1 MKKFNDRKQ
10 LENIIGLA
18 YDKAKSLSSK
28 YIHLEYVLYAV
39 LKNIKFIKLFKQ
51 YKINYEN
58 LLNEVED
65 FISNFPLIEHLESS
79 SDKIEISKHV
89 KVFLGYYEIC
99 KKCNEDICMK
109 DDILFITNVL
119 SAFLFMEDTFAQKLL
134 LKNKVNHEFITK
146 IYQKNSNDEI
156 KSRISNKINE
166 FENENISSREKEYL
180 NAYTINLTE
189 KVSDKNWFPIIGRI
203 NELELLQQILLRHN
217 KPNVIITGNTGVG
230 KTKIIEG
237 LVKIYSEKYPNK
249 IFYQLDT
256 LSFMSNIMVKGELE
270 NRVKNLSQI
279 IKKKGNVILVIEDI
293 HTLCTGGDYSGQL
306 DVAGLLKPLLN
317 DGLLKIIGTTTI
329 EEYRKSIEKDTPFAK
344 NFFKLNIEE
353 PSIKE
358 TKEIL
363 MNIKYKYENIFNVK
377 YSEKIVDLIIESCE
391 KYFSNKSFPDKA
403 IDIIDMLGAYAQYN
417 NEKEITENMVYKTLS
432 TLLNIPLSNISQ
444 SEEDLYQHL
453 EENIKKEIIGQDEA
467 VKQVSDAVIISRSGL
482 RETNKTVTS
491 LMFKGSSGVGKTEI
505 CKVLSKIMNIP
516 LIRFDMSEYME
527 DHSVSK
533 LIGAP
538 PGYKGFS
545 DGKSGNGLLI
555 NAIDEHPNC
564 ILLLDEI
571 EKANTK
577 IHNILLQVMDNGKLT
592 SSSGKSVS
600 FEHVFLIMTSN
611 VGSYNSHKIRI
622 GFGNNDTSPSDQ
634 DYEDRFLP
642 EFRSRIDSTV
652 TFNNL
657 SKNILKNICIK
668 FLNELKEILIKKNVD
683 FVYNDDIIDYIV
695 DKTIHL
701 NNGARPMKHIITN
714 EIKNVI
720 AKDIVFGKYKNGGNV
735 KLSIKDNKINFGE

>member
-28 YIHLEYVLYAV
+28 YIHLEYILYAV
-39 LKNIKFIKLFKQ
+39 LKNSKFIKLLKQ
-51 YKINYEN
+51 YKINYEK

-65 FISNFPLIEHLESS
+65 FITNFPLIEHLESS
-79 SDKIEISKHV
+79 SDKIEVSKHV

-99 KKCNEDICMK
+99 KTCNKDICMK
-109 DDILFITNVL
+109 EDILFMTNIL
-119 SAFLFMEDTFAQKLL
+119 GAFLFMEDTFAQKLL
-134 LKNKVNHEFITK
+134 LKNKVNQEFITK

-156 KSRISNKINE
+156 RNRITDKINE
-166 FENENISSREKEYL
+166 FDNENISSREEEYL
-180 NAYTINLTE
+180 NNYTINLTK
-189 KVSDKNWFPIIGRI
+189 KVSDKDWIPIIGR
-203 NELELLQQILLRHN
+203 NQELELLQQILLRHN
-217 KPNVIITGNTGVG
+217 KPNVIITGNAGIG
-230 KTKIIEG
+230 KTKIVEG
-237 LVKIYSEKYPNK
+237 LVKIYTEKYPDK
-249 IFYQLDT
+249 SFYQLDT
-256 LSFMSNIMVKGELE
+256 LSFMSNILVKGELE

-279 IKKKGNVILVIEDI
+279 IKKKGNIILVIEDI
-293 HTLCTGGDYSGQL
+293 HTLCSGGDYSGQL

-317 DGLLKIIGTTTI
+317 DGMLKIIGTTTI
-329 EEYRKSIEKDTPFAK
+329 EEYRKYIEKDTPFAK
-344 NFFKLNIEE
+344 NFYKLNIEE
-353 PSIKE
+353 STIEE

-363 MNIKYKYENIFNVK
+363 MNVKIKYENIFNVK
-377 YSEKIVDLIIESCE
+377 YSEKIVDLIIESCN

-417 NEKEITENMVYKTLS
+417 NINEITENMVYKTLS
-432 TLLNIPLSNISQ
+432 TLLHIPLSNISQ

-467 VKQVSDAVIISRSGL
+467 VKKVSDAVIISRSGL
-482 RETNKTVTS
+482 RETNKTATS

-611 VGSYNSHKIRI
+611 VGSYNNHKIRI

-642 EFRSRIDSTV
+642 EFRSRIDSTI

-657 SKNILKNICIK
+657 SKNILKNICVK

-683 FVYNDDIIDYIV
+683 FVYNDDIINYIT

-714 EIKNVI
+714 EIKNNI
-720 AKDIVFGKYKNGGNV
+720 AKNIVFGKYRNGGKVN
-735 KLSIKDNKINFGE
+735 LSIKDNKIDFGE

>member
-28 YIHLEYVLYAV
+28 YIHLEYILYAV
-39 LKNIKFIKLFKQ
+39 LKNSKFIKLLKQ
-51 YKINYEN
+51 YKINYEK

-65 FISNFPLIEHLESS
+65 FITNFPLIEHLESS
-79 SDKIEISKHV
+79 SDKIEVSKHV

-99 KKCNEDICMK
+99 KTCNKDICMK
-109 DDILFITNVL
+109 EDILFVTNIL
-119 SAFLFMEDTFAQKLL
+119 GAFLFMEDTFAQKLL
-134 LKNKVNHEFITK
+134 LKNKVNQEFITK

-156 KSRISNKINE
+156 RNRITDKINE
-166 FENENISSREKEYL
+166 FDNENISSREEEYL
-180 NAYTINLTE
+180 NNYTINLTK
-189 KVSDKNWFPIIGRI
+189 KVSDKDWIPIIGR
-203 NELELLQQILLRHN
+203 NQELELLQQILLRHN
-217 KPNVIITGNTGVG
+217 KPNVIITGNAGIG
-230 KTKIIEG
+230 KTKIVEG
-237 LVKIYSEKYPNK
+237 LVKIYTEKYPDKN
-249 IFYQLDT
+249 FYQLDT
-256 LSFMSNIMVKGELE
+256 LSFMSNILVKGELE

-279 IKKKGNVILVIEDI
+279 IKKKGNIILVIEDI
-293 HTLCTGGDYSGQL
+293 HTLCSGGDYSGQL

-317 DGLLKIIGTTTI
+317 DGMLKIIGTTTI
-329 EEYRKSIEKDTPFAK
+329 EEYRKYIEKDTPFAK
-344 NFFKLNIEE
+344 NFYKLNIEE
-353 PSIKE
+353 PTIEE

-363 MNIKYKYENIFNVK
+363 MNVKIKYENIFNVK
-377 YSEKIVDLIIESCE
+377 YSEKIVDLIIESCN

-417 NEKEITENMVYKTLS
+417 NINEITENMVYKTLS
-432 TLLNIPLSNISQ
+432 TLLHIPLSNISQ

-467 VKQVSDAVIISRSGL
+467 VKKVSDAVIISRSGL
-482 RETNKTVTS
+482 RETNKTATS

-611 VGSYNSHKIRI
+611 VGSYNNHKIRI

-642 EFRSRIDSTV
+642 EFRSRIDSTI

-657 SKNILKNICIK
+657 SKNILKNICVK

-683 FVYNDDIIDYIV
+683 FVYNDDIINYIT

-714 EIKNVI
+714 EIKNNI
-720 AKDIVFGKYKNGGNV
+720 AKNIVFGKYRNGGKVN
-735 KLSIKDNKINFGE
+735 LSIKDNKIDFGE